1 MLWPLNRPSTRTA
14 VPTLST
20 KRGPLGRVAGRP
32 AGGRDLGRL
41 EFTVDQLS
49 RVRAVVRRMLTG
61 VDREQAADVVL
72 AVHEVAANSV
82 VHGVG
87 TGVLRAWDDGHQL
100 VFEIENRRVWPSTP
114 VTRAPTVDQLSG
126 RGLWMAHHLVDDVS
140 VEVTADRAIV
150 RLQTV
155 RPRPSRAG

>member
-1 MLWPLNRPSTRTA
+1 
-14 VPTLST
+14 
-20 KRGPLGRVAGRP
+20 
-32 AGGRDLGRL
+32 
-41 EFTVDQLS
+41 
-49 RVRAVVRRMLTG
+49 MLTG

-126 RGLWMAHHLVDDVS
+126 RGLWMARHLVDDVS